1 MITIEE
7 YFQAKPHTPEHE
19 AAAKDLLERV
29 NDLLV
34 HARIEGRLR

>member
-29 NDLLV
+29 NDLLA